1 MNLDAANDGGRV
13 GGAGTTSAFAPLV
26 LIIVVTLAVY
36 AISLANGFVLDD
48 DAIIVKNPQTLSL
61 RSIPDVLFSPDVIKP
76 YYRPLNRASYLLD
89 YQLAGLNPAWYHAV
103 GIMVHLG
110 NAILLFLVASRLLAD
125 RKAALIAALLFA
137 VHPVN
142 SEAVNFIST
151 RNTLLAGFFSLASLL
166 AFLRAREQGK
176 QWPILSALLFFC
188 GLLSKETGL
197 MLLGV
202 FALYTVVQLPGD
214 TPSPKRAGR
223 FASLLPYLL
232 VTILYFAM
240 RFYSLHGMVGA
251 SVPANGIFSRLAMN
265 YHIIP
270 QYLGLLLF
278 PMDLTIFHTVPKGG
292 LFTPPWFL
300 PAWVAL
306 VVAICLILRSR
317 NRAALF
323 GLAWIAINYLP
334 ISNIVP
340 IPSDPITER
349 FLYLPAIGFFILTG
363 AVVARVRSTGRGAL
377 AIRIVAAVLIVASAA
392 VTVQRNRDW
401 KDYYSLFASGVRND
415 PGSAEAHYNL
425 GTALQSRGDLAA
437 ARAEWEESL
446 RLDPANSDALI
457 QMGTLAASQDD
468 LQRAEQYYLHALRS
482 PAGKV
487 DPGKSMA
494 HYNLGKIYERWERQQ
509 QALQHFEQFL
519 KNVPTD
525 YDEYKADAERRVARL
540 RLVASPKRQ

>member
-1 MNLDAANDGGRV
+1 MALG
-13 GGAGTTSAFAPLV
+13 PLA
-26 LIIVVTLAVY
+26 LIIIVTLAVY
-36 AISLANGFVLDD
+36 AVSLANGFVLDD
-48 DAIIVKNPQTLSL
+48 EAIIVKNPQTLSL
-61 RSIPDVLFSPDVIKP
+61 RSIPDVLLSPDVIKP

-110 NAILLFLVASRLLAD
+110 NAILLFLVASRLMAD
-125 RKAALIAALLFA
+125 RGAALTAALLFA

-166 AFLRAREQGK
+166 AFLRAREQGRR
-176 QWPILSALLFFC
+176 WPILSALLFFC

-197 MLLGV
+197 MLMGV
-202 FALYTVVQLPGD
+202 FALYTIVPLPGD
-214 TPSPKRAGR
+214 SHSPKTAGR
-223 FASLLPYLL
+223 FASLLPHLL

-240 RFYSLHGMVGA
+240 RSYSLQGMVGT
-251 SVPANGIFSRLAMN
+251 SVAADGLLSRLAMN

-278 PMDLTIFHTVPKGG
+278 PADLTIFHTVPKGG

-306 VVAICLILRSR
+306 VVAVWLILRSR
-317 NRAALF
+317 NRAAQF
-323 GLAWIAINYLP
+323 GLAWIAINYIP

-349 FLYLPAIGFFILTG
+349 FCYLPAIGFFIMAG
-363 AVVARVRSTGRGAL
+363 AAVARTRSTGKGEQAM
-377 AIRIVAAVLIVASAA
+377 RIAVAALIVASAA
-392 VTVQRNRDW
+392 VTVQRNREW

-425 GTALQSRGDLAA
+425 GTVLQSRGDLAA
-437 ARAEWEESL
+437 ARREWEESL

-457 QMGTLAASQDD
+457 QMGTLAASEGD
-468 LQRAEQYYLHALRS
+468 LQRAEQYYQDALRS

-494 HYNLGKIYERWERQQ
+494 HYNLGKIYERWQRDRQ
-509 QALQHFEQFL
+509 AVEQYELFL
-519 KNVPTD
+519 KTVPAD
-525 YDEYKADAERRVARL
+525 YGEYKADVEQRVARL
-540 RLVASPKRQ
+540 RRQP